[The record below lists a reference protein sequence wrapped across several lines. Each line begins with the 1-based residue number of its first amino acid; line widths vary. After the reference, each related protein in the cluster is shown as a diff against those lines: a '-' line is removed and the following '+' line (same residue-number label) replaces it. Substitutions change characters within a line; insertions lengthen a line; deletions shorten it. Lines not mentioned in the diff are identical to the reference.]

1 MFQTISLIILIAYL
15 GLIYRFR
22 KNDILLLLTL
32 IAILILCNLKN
43 FEGQSPYGNSTNNA
57 GNNTGK
63 VANNNNTGKAANNNN
78 TGKAANNNNTGKDAN
93 NNNTGKA
100 ANNNTGKA
108 ANNNTGKASNNNTG
122 KAAKNSSNNGP
133 RGFENYMFKVATSY
147 QMGPYDGLS
156 LKLPNPDS
164 EYVVQKNVSLADKE
178 DMCVYQ
184 GHDTP
189 LKCDKALYS
198 GMGPSITG
206 VADDDQNLFMLYR
219 NKSSPDCCPST
230 FSTSTGCVCTTDDQ
244 RNYINRRGMVSSK

>member
-22 KNDILLLLTL
+22 KNDILLLLLTL

-43 FEGQSPYGNSTNNA
+43 FEGQSPNGNATNNA

-63 VANNNNTGKAANNNN
+63 AANNNTGKVANNNNTGKSANNNTGKAANNNN
-78 TGKAANNNNTGKDAN
+78 TGKAA
-93 NNNTGKA
+93 
-100 ANNNTGKA
+100 
-108 ANNNTGKASNNNTG
+108 NNNTG

-230 FSTSTGCVCTTDDQ
+230 FSTSTGCVCTTDEQ
-244 RNYINRRGMVSSK
+244 RNYLNRRGMVSSK